1 MNFAINYSPQAA
13 ELVRKGRIE
22 VDFFKTPPWSEM
34 IAEAETLRP
43 IAVHFDFWAGDLGSP
58 DWEAVKDFL
67 ARTETA
73 YINLHLGV
81 KPTEMPHL
89 PVNEPPNTEQ
99 REEII
104 DFMLANVHILTAR
117 FGAERV
123 IAENIPFRLKENSNV
138 WACVEPAVIS
148 AVIERAGCGLLLD
161 ISHARIA
168 AQSLGIEPHAYIEAL
183 PVKNLRE
190 LHFTG
195 LHNWG
200 GYAMDHLEILEAD
213 WPWLDWV
220 LEKVN
225 SGTWGSAHMLAF
237 EYGGTGDFF
246 RRFSDPE
253 VMAAQVPRLYKLC
266 HNRTALAWKRGI
278 ES

>member
-13 ELVRKGRIE
+13 VLLRNGHIE
-22 VDFFKTPPWSEM
+22 VDYFKTPPWPDM

-43 IAVHFDFWAGDLGSP
+43 ITVHFDFRAGDLGQP
-58 DWEAVKDFL
+58 DWSAVENFL

-73 YINLHLGV
+73 YVNLHLGV
-81 KPTEMPHL
+81 TAAEMPHL
-89 PVNEPPNTEQ
+89 PVDAPPSTAQ

-104 DFMLANVHILTAR
+104 DRMLANVNILTSR
-117 FGAERV
+117 FGTERV

-148 AVIERAGCGLLLD
+148 TVIERSGCGLLLD

-168 AQSLGIEPHAYIEAL
+168 AQSLGLDGRAYIEAL
-183 PVKNLRE
+183 PVKRLCE

-195 LHNWG
+195 LHDWS

-213 WPWLDWV
+213 WPWLDWA
-220 LEKVN
+220 LEKID
-225 SGTWGSAHMLAF
+225 SGAWGRAHMLAF
-237 EYGGTGDFF
+237 EYGGTGEFF
-246 RRFSDPE
+246 QRFSDPQ
-253 VMAAQVPRLYKLC
+253 VIAAQAPRLYAAC
-266 HNRTALAWKRGI
+266 HREKAQR
-278 ES
+278 